1 MRKRI
6 LLAALLCGILTVA
19 ACSTSSQEQTA
30 ETTPTAT
37 EAAATAEN
45 AALGENEATASAPET
60 DKKEPLYIPESGM
73 AKAEFCDEMKAKN
86 SLSAL
91 SENYDSVVITLT
103 GTEENGESI
112 SLKTV
117 ISEFEG
123 EKAASFTYDF
133 DDLKITMFATDTYAV
148 QSSLKTSDFNSDI
161 SIIHP
166 RYKGKVLE
174 KQFITLFPEDAYLCD
189 IREEEGVYVVEMGTG
204 DEERY
209 CYYLNPEDFSLI
221 KITGKHE
228 NSDAT
233 IDFRYNA
240 PTALDMTAY
249 DNAFGGEDLVSVT
262 FCFDPD
268 TEEEYSCTLKLN
280 KNTLVFAY
288 AEELMQYFY
297 KDKEM
302 TEKVI
307 GISGLDGA
315 TIYANSEKTG
325 EIVYTKPE

>member
-6 LLAALLCGILTVA
+6 LLAALLCGILTVS

-45 AALGENEATASAPET
+45 AALGENEATASATET

-73 AKAEFCDEMKAKN
+73 AKAEFCDEMIAKN

-103 GTEENGESI
+103 GTEENGESL
-112 SLKTV
+112 SLKIV

-133 DDLKITMFATDTYAV
+133 DDLKMTMFATDTYAV

-189 IREEEGVYVVEMGTG
+189 IREEEGVYVVEMGTE
-204 DEERY
+204 DEEGY

-221 KITGKHE
+221 KITGKNE

-249 DNAFGGEDLVSVT
+249 DAVFGGEDLVSVT

-268 TEEEYSCTLKLN
+268 TEEEYSCTMKLN
-280 KNTLVFAY
+280 KNTLVYVY

>member
-6 LLAALLCGILTVA
+6 LLAPLLCGILTIS

-30 ETTPTAT
+30 ETVPTAT

-45 AALGENEATASAPET
+45 AVLDEYEATASATET

-91 SENYDSVVITLT
+91 SENYDSVVITVT

-133 DDLKITMFATDTYAV
+133 DDLKATMFTTDTYAV
-148 QSSLKTSDFNSDI
+148 QSSLEANSFGHDI

-166 RYKGKVLE
+166 RYKDSVIE
-174 KQFITLFPEDAYLCD
+174 KQFIDFFPEDAYLCD
-189 IREEEGVYVVEMGTG
+189 IREEEGLYVVEMGNE
-204 DEERY
+204 DEERL

-221 KITGKHE
+221 KITGE
-228 NSDAT
+228 NENFKGAV
-233 IDFRYNA
+233 DFKYNV

-249 DNAFGGEDLVSVT
+249 DAVFGGDNLVSVT

-268 TEEEYSCTLKLN
+268 TEEEYSCTMKLN
-280 KNTLVFAY
+280 KNTLVYVY

-302 TEKVI
+302 TEKVRD
-307 GISGLDGA
+307 ISELDGA
-315 TIYANSEKTG
+315 TVYANSEKTG

>member
-1 MRKRI
+1 MRKKI

-30 ETTPTAT
+30 ETAPTAT
-37 EAAATAEN
+37 EAAAAAEN
-45 AALGENEATASAPET
+45 AVLDENEATASAPET

-123 EKAASFTYDF
+123 EKAASFTYVF
-133 DDLKITMFATDTYAV
+133 DDLKMTMFATDTYAV

-161 SIIHP
+161 CIIHP

-189 IREEEGVYVVEMGTG
+189 IREEEGIYVVEMGT
-204 DEERY
+204 EEEEGY

-221 KITGKHE
+221 KITDKNE

-233 IDFRYNA
+233 IDFRYNV

-249 DNAFGGEDLVSVT
+249 DAVFGGEDLVSVT
-262 FCFDPD
+262 FCFDPN
-268 TEEEYSCTLKLN
+268 TEKEYSCTMKLN
-280 KNTLVFAY
+280 ENTLVYVY